1 MIDGEEIAEE
11 ILSELEKVDASPKLK
26 IILVGENQASK
37 TFVEEK
43 IEAAERIGFQ
53 AEVEKFHENIEE
65 QEVVEEVKAG
75 NKASDVHGIL
85 VQLPLP
91 EQISEERVFEAL
103 KTVKDVDGLTP
114 ENMGKTLRGEPE
126 ILPGAVEAVKK
137 ILEQELGEEGFEG
150 LEVTV
155 INNSNLIGRPLS
167 MVLSERGAT
176 VTLCNRKT
184 ENLEKHTEKA
194 DAVVTAT
201 GQRGVLRPEMVREGT
216 IVIDAG
222 YSLGKGDIEDKEEM
236 DRKTNFCG
244 VPGGA
249 GPLTVAVTMRN
260 LLNRYRNQ

>member
-1 MIDGEEIAEE
+1 
-11 ILSELEKVDASPKLK
+11 
-26 IILVGENQASK
+26 
-37 TFVEEK
+37 
-43 IEAAERIGFQ
+43 
-53 AEVEKFHENIEE
+53 VEKFHESIEE
-65 QEVVEEVKAG
+65 REVVEEVEAG

-91 EQISEERVFEAL
+91 EQISEEKVFEAL
-103 KTVKDVDGLTP
+103 DQVKDVDGLTP
-114 ENMGKTLRGEPE
+114 GNMGRTLRGEPG
-126 ILPGAVEAVKK
+126 ILPGAVKAVEK
-137 ILEQELGEEGFEG
+137 ILEHELDEKGFEG
-150 LEVTV
+150 LEATV

-184 ENLEKHTEKA
+184 EDLEKHTEKA

-201 GQRGVLRPEMVREGT
+201 GQRGVLRPEMVREDS

-222 YSLGKGDIEDKEEM
+222 YSLGKGDIEDKEKM

-249 GPLTVAVTMRN
+249 GPLTVAVTMKN
-260 LLNRYRNQ
+260 LLKCYRNQ

>member
-11 ILSELEKVDASPKLK
+11 LLSELEKVDASPKLR

-37 TFVEEK
+37 TFVDEK
-43 IEAAERIGFQ
+43 IEAAERIGFR

-65 QEVVEEVKAG
+65 QEVIEEVKAG

-103 KTVKDVDGLTP
+103 KTLKDVDGLTP
-114 ENMGKTLRGEPE
+114 KNMGKTLRGEPE
-126 ILPGAVEAVKK
+126 ILPGAVEAVEK
-137 ILEQELGEEGFEG
+137 ILEQELGSLES

-184 ENLEKHTEKA
+184 EDLEKHTEKA

-222 YSLGKGDIEDKEEM
+222 YSLGKGDIEDKEKM
-236 DRKTNFCG
+236 DRKTSFCG

-249 GPLTVAVTMRN
+249 GPLTVAVTMKN
-260 LLNRYRNQ
+260 LLNCYRNQ